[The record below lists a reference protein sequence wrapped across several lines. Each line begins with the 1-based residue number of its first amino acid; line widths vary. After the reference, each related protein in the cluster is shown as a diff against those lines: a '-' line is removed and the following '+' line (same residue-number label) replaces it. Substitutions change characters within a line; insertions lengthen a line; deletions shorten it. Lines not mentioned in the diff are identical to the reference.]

1 LLYAQKRLE
10 VFDSLDKKKGFRIF
24 RHNLRST
31 NYIKNK
37 NEKEIMKVLK
47 ASEIPMYK
55 LEKHRRLKELKN
67 DKRARSKKLGGI
79 LEMSSSKDESGHE
92 SDESVLSMDSTMDEF
107 VDEEEFLNKDM
118 DTKKNTFRV
127 KIKARERRFSRI

>member
-1 LLYAQKRLE
+1 
-10 VFDSLDKKKGFRIF
+10 
-24 RHNLRST
+24 
-31 NYIKNK
+31 
-37 NEKEIMKVLK
+37 MKVLK